1 MAAGEITLKRFE
13 VELPSGQHWTD
24 ALYTNGRHQCQLNI
38 LIVKQVE
45 DADGNMIDTPLTTTE
60 RNSATITAF
69 GLPSATLPTGWSCD
83 RTKNQFDVGLRP
95 LAEKTS
101 TTEKASTAKA
111 EIKPVDS
118 GVELIMLYMRADAR
132 ASMGTEKLMA
142 KIVVGGRTFTTN
154 GSFGGATFN
163 TFVDIQLT
171 RPYQLAITE
180 LSSYVDYHAYAHS
193 TNAVDID
200 IYYYTPI
207 PKGIRFVENR
217 GLDAPVGVNGE
228 GSHFHTS
235 YVRDVGNG
243 VRFKGGVIRL
253 DSGNLT
259 VDKIQKDN
267 GFGTVLYNKMSTI
280 MRAARYRGWMDTPNS
295 ERQSAWR
302 LWDNYGCE
310 HVFFIG
316 WADNG
321 NVLSLRT

>member
-1 MAAGEITLKRFE
+1 MAAGDVTLKRFD
-13 VELPSGQHWTD
+13 VELPNGQHWTNE
-24 ALYTNGRHQCQLNI
+24 LYANGRHQCQLNI

-45 DADGNMIDTPLTTTE
+45 DADGYMIDTPLTTTE

-69 GLPSATLPTGWSCD
+69 GLPGAVLPGGWSCD

-95 LAEKTS
+95 LAAE
-101 TTEKASTAKA
+101 APAA

-118 GVELIMLYMRADAR
+118 GVELIKLYMRADTR

-163 TFVDIQLT
+163 TYVDIQLS
-171 RPYQLAITE
+171 RPYQLEITE
-180 LSSYVDYHAYAHS
+180 LSSYVDLDAYAHAN
-193 TNAVDID
+193 NAVDID
-200 IYYYTPI
+200 IYYYTPT

-217 GLDAPVGVNGE
+217 GLDSPVGVNGE
-228 GSHFHTS
+228 GSHFQTS
-235 YVRDVGNG
+235 YVRDIGNG
-243 VRFKGGVIRL
+243 VRFKGGVVLL
-253 DSGNLT
+253 DSGSLT
-259 VDKIQKDN
+259 VDKIQKNN
-267 GFGTVLYNKMSTI
+267 GSGSVLYNKMSTI

-295 ERQSAWR
+295 ERQSGWR

-316 WADNG
+316 WVDNG